1 MTQSPRYCER
11 IFYPELI
18 PLKTEICNSTQPG
31 PGGDHEE
38 YLTFLE
44 RTIPSVL
51 QLSRQ
56 SMTASGA
63 SSFLLDA
70 GTDITLYRL
79 ESKAFFFYTI
89 VLNSIKLKFLNLLD
103 NIFFFINFE

>member
-31 PGGDHEE
+31 GDHEE

-44 RTIPSVL
+44 CTIPSVL

-79 ESKAFFFYTI
+79 ESKTFFSLHYC
-89 VLNSIKLKFLNLLD
+89 LKFYKIK
-103 NIFFFINFE
+103 IFKLIR

>member
-18 PLKTEICNSTQPG
+18 PLKTEICNPTQ

-51 QLSRQ
+51 HLSRQ

-79 ESKAFFFYTI
+79 ESKAFFFI
-89 VLNSIKLKFLNLLD
+89 LLS
-103 NIFFFINFE
+103 